1 MPGFV
6 RTENQ
11 ELIWRDYPGNAM
23 FNTLGN
29 IVKNPQAG
37 ILVPDF
43 AKGSI
48 LQMTGRAAIHSNS
61 AGEER
66 QVRFIP
72 DEVVEIEDVLP
83 QHLRLVEY
91 SPFNPMT

>member
-1 MPGFV
+1 
-6 RTENQ
+6 
-11 ELIWRDYPGNAM
+11 
-23 FNTLGN
+23 
-29 IVKNPQAG
+29 
-37 ILVPDF
+37 
-43 AKGSI
+43 
-48 LQMTGRAAIHSNS
+48 MTGRAAINSNS

-91 SPFNPMT
+91 SPFNPVT